1 MSSYTGVAS
10 PTSPAS
16 AAWGART
23 ASNTTG
29 KGNNAFST
37 FPNEDADTESWG
49 RRGRPSAEANF
60 SHASSADAA
69 FTDDEE
75 RAAAREAD
83 DEENA
88 ALSEDG
94 LDQDDASD
102 LDPCRARSPETDD
115 AIFVRLQN
123 AVREAA
129 ARAGENTGRW
139 SKEEHSLFLHCLKV
153 RRGRVKFFL
162 KHTDPSP

>member
-1 MSSYTGVAS
+1 MSSYIGGVS
-10 PTSPAS
+10 PTSSAS
-16 AAWGART
+16 AARGAWS
-23 ASNTTG
+23 ASNTVNG
-29 KGNNAFST
+29 NAFVT
-37 FPNEDADTESWG
+37 FPNEDDEALNHEYTGSRG
-49 RRGRPSAEANF
+49 RRGTAAAEVNF

-69 FTDDEE
+69 STDDEE
-75 RAAAREAD
+75 SAAAREAD

-88 ALSEDG
+88 ASSEDG
-94 LDQDDASD
+94 SDQDDVASD
-102 LDPCRARSPETDD
+102 LDPCPAGSLETDD

-153 RRGRVKFFL
+153 RREAASEV
-162 KHTDPSP
+162 HY